1 MRLKSI
7 LLTAVCLLA
16 GISLSARNITSDT
29 RTTTTENTASTTT
42 LTRTQKTTS
51 ATPDATVR
59 IHDAG
64 TGEIIPAEIYGQFSE
79 HLGRCIYGGLWV
91 GEDSDIPNINGYR
104 KDVFEAL
111 KALKVPVMRWPGG
124 CFADD
129 YHWMDG
135 IGPKEKR
142 AYISNNN
149 WGGTLEDNSFGTH
162 EFLNLCEMLDIQPY
176 ISGNVGSGSVE
187 EMADWV
193 EYMTSDAKSTMADLR
208 RANGREHPWK
218 VKYFGIGNEAWGCG
232 GSMRPEY
239 YSDLFRRYGTYLRN
253 FGDNRLYK
261 IASGASD
268 YDYNW
273 TEVLMKNLLNR
284 GMDAISLHYYTVLDW
299 NGKGRATVFSDE
311 AYYNLIS
318 KSIEIEEVLR
328 RHIAIM
334 DSTDPQ
340 NSVALLLD
348 EWGTWYDVEPGTN
361 PGHLFQQNTMRD
373 ALIAALNFDIFHK
386 YTRRLKMCNIAQ
398 VVNVLQ
404 SMILTDGPQM
414 VLTPTYHVFEM
425 YNVHQNAEFLA
436 SDCVSPRIKCSRK
449 VDVPRVDATASRKDG
464 VTNISLVNTDL
475 KRSATVLITFDN
487 PKAVSQV
494 LSARVLTSASAH
506 DCNDFAST
514 GKVAPV
520 EFKSFRL
527 TAAGLEV
534 TLPPL
539 SIVALGVK

>member
-1 MRLKSI
+1 MNKLSTVI
-7 LLTAVCLLA
+7 LAGLCLLA
-16 GISLSARNITSDT
+16 PAALNA
-29 RTTTTENTASTTT
+29 
-42 LTRTQKTTS
+42 Q
-51 ATPDATVR
+51 DATIK

-64 TGEIIPAEIYGQFSE
+64 TGETIPAEIYGQFSE

-91 GEDSDIPNINGYR
+91 GENSNVPNINGYR

-135 IGPKEKR
+135 IGPQEKR

-162 EFLNLCEMLDIQPY
+162 EFLNLCEMLGIEPY

-187 EMADWV
+187 EMAKWV

-208 RANGREHPWK
+208 RANGREKPWK

-232 GSMRPEY
+232 GNMTPEY
-239 YSDLFRRYGTYLRN
+239 YSDTYRRYATYLRN

-273 TEVLMKNLLNR
+273 TKVLMQNLTR
-284 GMDAISLHYYTVLDW
+284 KGMSGISLHYYTVVDW
-299 NGKGRATVFSDE
+299 QHKGPATKFSDRE
-311 AYYNLIS
+311 YYNILS
-318 KSIEIEEVLR
+318 KTIEIEDVLKK
-328 RHIAIM
+328 HIDIM
-334 DSTDPQ
+334 DEYDP
-340 NSVALLLD
+340 SGRVGLLLD

-361 PGHLFQQNTMRD
+361 PGHLYQQNTMRD
-373 ALIAALNFDIFHK
+373 AIVAALNFDIFHK
-386 YTRRLKMCNIAQ
+386 YTRRLKMANIAQ

-404 SMILTDGPQM
+404 SMILTNETEM

-425 YNVHQNAEFLA
+425 YNVHQNAEYLA
-436 SDCVSPRIKCSRK
+436 TDCLTSKVSCDRK
-449 VDVPRVDATASRKDG
+449 VAVPEVDATASRKDG
-464 VTNISLVNTDL
+464 VMNISLVNTDL
-475 KRSATVLITFDN
+475 KKSAKVLVTFDN
-487 PKAVSQV
+487 AKAVSKIV
-494 LSARVLTSASAH
+494 SARVLTSGDVH
-506 DCNDFAST
+506 DYNDFGSAD
-514 GKVAPV
+514 KVAPAA
-520 EFKSFRL
+520 FKDYKM
-527 TAAGLEV
+527 TKAGLEV
-534 TLPPL
+534 TLPPC
-539 SIVALGVK
+539 SVVAIAAK